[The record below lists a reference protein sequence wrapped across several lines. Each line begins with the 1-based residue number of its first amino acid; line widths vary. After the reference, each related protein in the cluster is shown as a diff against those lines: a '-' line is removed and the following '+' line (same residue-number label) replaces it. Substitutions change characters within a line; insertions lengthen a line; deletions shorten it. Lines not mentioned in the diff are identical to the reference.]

1 MEDAITEKAHSLQPI
16 LLQRIKKLSDQMI
29 WELPCIIGRI
39 SRFKIR
45 DSIREHNSPPQVSIA
60 KGVFQE

>member
-45 DSIREHNSPPQVSIA
+45 GFDS
-60 KGVFQE
+60 